1 MPRWVYWRECASAS
15 GEEVPDAPEKDRRT
29 DDGKATGCH
38 GGDGKC
44 RNVETVR
51 GPDDQK
57 RHVARDSARKQQDK
71 EGRSRSKEDLS
82 HEGDGHRLTPALQ
95 PRRLTITHGADGCK
109 RCWAARCLPY
119 ARVRARPQEPLLPL
133 LGSLLGLL
141 KPRCDAFACNS
152 QYLLHILKP
161 RLRQIVEVHEPVRQ
175 TESPE
180 RTNRHLGLPITRG
193 ILNREP
199 HLLESDVPMLVLA

>member
-1 MPRWVYWRECASAS
+1 MRPRPDPGVRKTTNRPTALAAVGAMCNRQAPRWVYWRECASAS

-51 GPDDQK
+51 GPEDQK

-82 HEGDGHRLTPALQ
+82 HERDGHRLTQLLTC
-95 PRRLTITHGADGCK
+95 PRANGCRRQKRQCQNNRAPFHSSVRL
-109 RCWAARCLPY
+109 
-119 ARVRARPQEPLLPL
+119 EP
-133 LGSLLGLL
+133 GQAS
-141 KPRCDAFACNS
+141 ACPPN
-152 QYLLHILKP
+152 
-161 RLRQIVEVHEPVRQ
+161 
-175 TESPE
+175 
-180 RTNRHLGLPITRG
+180 
-193 ILNREP
+193 
-199 HLLESDVPMLVLA
+199 